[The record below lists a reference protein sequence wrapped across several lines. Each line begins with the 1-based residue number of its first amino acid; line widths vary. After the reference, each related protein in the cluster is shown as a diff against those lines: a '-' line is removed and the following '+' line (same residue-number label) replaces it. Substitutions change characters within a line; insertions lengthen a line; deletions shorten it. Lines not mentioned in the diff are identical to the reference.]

1 MIDMATKETYSEVYE
16 ILNLLGNEYINKLP
30 SKLYKL
36 IEVSK
41 SDSYNKIL
49 TKQDLKSGNVK
60 RESIAIIALFHLKY
74 WCKSNEEKSNL
85 QKLFSDNEKKYQK
98 ELREKYNP
106 DNIFKAENK
115 EKTTGVFEKVNV
127 SNEVNIVKYKE
138 SIFKKFINKIKNFF
152 NK

>member
-1 MIDMATKETYSEVYE
+1 MINTATKETYSEVYE
-16 ILNLLGNEYINKLP
+16 ILNLLGDEYINKLP

-60 RESIAIIALFHLKY
+60 RESIAMIALFHLKY
-74 WCKSNEEKSNL
+74 WCKSDEEKSNL

-106 DNIFKAENK
+106 DNIFKTENK
-115 EKTTGVFEKVNV
+115 EYIIENVASEKVAMV
-127 SNEVNIVKYKE
+127 EYKE
-138 SIFKKFINKIKNFF
+138 PIFRRFLNKIKSIFYR
-152 NK
+152 